1 MGEVTLVVD
10 DNGYADHKLAWL
22 DAEGKIQTLKI
33 PTIIGTDR
41 LSSNSGETVDRYRAD
56 GVDYTCKPSVR
67 SPINLRNANYPASV
81 ENRVLVTHALRKAKL
96 LNKPLHLGVTLSF
109 RDYFSEGG
117 AQITENKQATIANFN
132 GSKGTVEVIGSED
145 KLNITQVDCY
155 SEALSAFFDFVMDDQ
170 GEFTDAAKYTK
181 GDVAIIDIGG
191 STTDV
196 VNLIVDDSIT
206 INNSYSGTDKVGVL
220 DLKFSLEKAIKQ
232 ELIDLG
238 LIENSHDAEIP
249 PNLVS
254 EVLETGSTF
263 FAGEMRNFEVLR
275 DDVASSVATK
285 IINNVKSRLGSIGI
299 YRAIIIT
306 GGGSVV
312 FHHWLTKAFPNP
324 VMLDEFSN
332 ARGALKFMRNVAAG
346 RVKAKG
352 GKSAPK
358 QLEDV

>member
-1 MGEVTLVVD
+1 MEQVTLVVD

-22 DAEGKIQTLKI
+22 DDEGKIQTLKI

-41 LSSNSGETVDRYRAD
+41 LSSNSGETVDRYRAN
-56 GVDYTCKPSVR
+56 GVEYTCKTSVR

-96 LNKPLHLGVTLSF
+96 LNRPLYLGVTLSF
-109 RDYFSEGG
+109 RDYFSDNGQVI
-117 AQITENKQATIANFN
+117 AENKQATIANFN
-132 GSKGTVEVIGSED
+132 GTNGGVDVLGSDDKAEISHVE
-145 KLNITQVDCY
+145 CF
-155 SEALSAFFDFVMDDQ
+155 SEAVSAFFDFALDEE
-170 GEFTDAAKYTK
+170 GEFTEAAKYTK

-196 VNLIVDDSIT
+196 VNLIIEDTIT
-206 INNSYSGTDKVGVL
+206 INNSYSGTSKIGVL
-220 DLKFSLEKAIKQ
+220 DLKQQLEKGIKQ
-232 ELIDLG
+232 ELINLG

-249 PNLVS
+249 PTLVS
-254 EVLETGSTF
+254 EVMETGSTF
-263 FAGEMRNFEVLR
+263 FAGQLRNFEKLR
-275 DDVASSVATK
+275 AEVAGTVATK
-285 IINNVKSRLGSIGI
+285 IINNVKSTLGSIGI

-312 FHHWLTKAFPNP
+312 FYEWLVDAFPNP

-346 RVKAKG
+346 KIQAKTSKPSSKKA
-352 GKSAPK
+352 A
-358 QLEDV
+358 D

>member
-1 MGEVTLVVD
+1 MEQVTLVVD

-22 DAEGKIQTLKI
+22 DDEGKIQTLKI

-41 LSSNSGETVDRYRAD
+41 LSSNSGETVDRYRAN
-56 GVDYTCKPSVR
+56 GVEYTCKTSVR

-96 LNKPLHLGVTLSF
+96 LNRPLYLGVTLSF
-109 RDYFSEGG
+109 RDYFSDNGQVI
-117 AQITENKQATIANFN
+117 AENKQATIANFN
-132 GSKGTVEVIGSED
+132 GTNGGVDVLGSDDKAEISHVE
-145 KLNITQVDCY
+145 CF
-155 SEALSAFFDFVMDDQ
+155 SEAVSAFFDFALDEE
-170 GEFTDAAKYTK
+170 GEFTEAAKYTK

-196 VNLIVDDSIT
+196 VNLIIDDTIT
-206 INNSYSGTDKVGVL
+206 INNSYSGTSKIGVL
-220 DLKFSLEKAIKQ
+220 DLKQQLEKGIKQ
-232 ELIDLG
+232 ELINLG

-249 PNLVS
+249 PTLVS
-254 EVLETGSTF
+254 EVMETGSTF
-263 FAGEMRNFEVLR
+263 FAGQLRNFEKLR
-275 DDVASSVATK
+275 AEVAGTVATK
-285 IINNVKSRLGSIGI
+285 IINNVKSTLGSIGI

-312 FHHWLTKAFPNP
+312 FYEWLVEAFPNP

-346 RVKAKG
+346 KIQAKTSKPSSKKA
-352 GKSAPK
+352 A
-358 QLEDV
+358 D